1 MLLSKDYPSL
11 YKEKFFSTLKK
22 SKNSRFLFTPQKN
35 SSFERKIAC
44 LEELKKFELDNFAED
59 IFSDLETKTKDVNEK
74 IFLLGIYKKYDETSR
89 LVINSIRIFYRH
101 KDKRHFVDLKNIF
114 PKDETDMISSILD
127 QFKVDSFSPTLVL
140 SLIRQES
147 AFNMNAVSVAN
158 ATGLM
163 QLLPSTAKE
172 VAKRIKLKKYSL
184 YDPKDNIIL
193 GVNYLKRLQKRFSN
207 NIIYAL
213 SSYNAGPTTTRRWIK
228 QRGNLKPQDFIETIP
243 YKETSLYV
251 KLIARNY
258 VFYQLLYNE
267 EKNTQIKHLF
277 LFLS

>member
-1 MLLSKDYPSL
+1 MGYQNNDSYVP
-11 YKEKFFSTLKK
+11 F
-22 SKNSRFLFTPQKN
+22 
-35 SSFERKIAC
+35 
-44 LEELKKFELDNFAED
+44 
-59 IFSDLETKTKDVNEK
+59 
-74 IFLLGIYKKYDETSR
+74 
-89 LVINSIRIFYRH
+89 NSIRIFYKH
-101 KDKRHFVDLKNIF
+101 KDKRHLVDLKNIF
-114 PKDETDMISSILD
+114 PRDETDMISSILD
-127 QFKVDSFSPTLVL
+127 QFKVSSFSSTLVL
-140 SLIRQES
+140 SVIRQES
-147 AFNMNAVSVAN
+147 AFNMNDVSVAN

-228 QRGNLKPQDFIETIP
+228 QRGNLKSQDFIETIP

-267 EKNTQIKHLF
+267 NKETQIKYLF
-277 LFLS
+277 